1 MKTRFYPLSLIA
13 SLIFFSAC
21 AGYYNKKA
29 NKEFDRWQYNNA
41 ISHYEKALKK
51 ESFADSREKLAY
63 SYLRTNRITE
73 AEKTYR
79 AVIERKEL
87 SIDGHLNF
95 ASILLERGKYREAI
109 EYVKIYLKKNPKDL
123 FAQMILTSCVSVHE
137 KYRDTTLYSMN
148 KIETPELTNI
158 FGTTFYD
165 DGIIFTA
172 DKPAFSGKKTNPW
185 TGNSYLDLYFM
196 EKDESGKWMSPVA
209 LQGNINGRFHEGPAT
224 FSADGNTAYFTRSAY
239 LNNRKLD
246 KNEKNVSNLKIYK
259 SILEK
264 DKWSEPELLTFNSDD
279 YSCGHPTLSKD
290 GKTMYFVS
298 DMPGGNGGTDIY
310 KTEFDGTNWSKP
322 ENLGNMVNSGG
333 NEMFPYFHEDGTLFF
348 SSNGHNSLGG
358 LDVYMTTMHV
368 DHWARPENLNYPL
381 NTKYDDFS
389 YTITENKVDGFVTS
403 TRVNGN
409 DELYSFKKNPPT
421 FILYGKARK
430 KGTQQTVEGV
440 RVEITDASTGKIISK
455 TTNKNGKFEMKLE
468 LEKEYLL
475 YCTKIGCF
483 TRTDIISTK
492 EKKYSENFYADFEV
506 EEIII
511 DKPIVLENIFYDF
524 DKWEIR
530 ADAALELERLVK
542 ILNENPTITIELS
555 SHTDWRGSDHY
566 NLVLSD
572 KRANAAVNYIISKG
586 IPAERITAKGYG
598 ETQPVNQCT
607 NHTECT
613 EEEYQLNRRTEFK
626 VTKISPEKAD

>member
-1 MKTRFYPLSLIA
+1 
-13 SLIFFSAC
+13 
-21 AGYYNKKA
+21 
-29 NKEFDRWQYNNA
+29 
-41 ISHYEKALKK
+41 
-51 ESFADSREKLAY
+51 
-63 SYLRTNRITE
+63 
-73 AEKTYR
+73 
-79 AVIERKEL
+79 
-87 SIDGHLNF
+87 
-95 ASILLERGKYREAI
+95 
-109 EYVKIYLKKNPKDL
+109 
-123 FAQMILTSCVSVHE
+123 MILTSCVSVHE

-259 SILEK
+259 SILEN

-409 DELYSFKKNPPT
+409 DELYSFKKIPPT

-430 KGTQQTVEGV
+430 KGTQESVEGV

-455 TTNKNGKFEMKLE
+455 TTNKDGKFEMKLE
-468 LEKEYLL
+468 LEKDYLL

-530 ADAALELERLVK
+530 ADATLELERLVK

-598 ETQPVNQCT
+598 ETHPVNKCI

-626 VTKISPEKAD
+626 VIKITPE